1 MGKKVKSHSNPTE
14 LRPIGSRALKSCI
27 DTLRPHLFGS
37 RILELF
43 AGQGRVSF
51 AALSEGAISTLLIE
65 KNKILAKEL
74 KNHIPKKLGSDKT
87 IEILCQDAW
96 TFLSSPPRAP
106 GFDIIFADPP
116 FPQWDKLDQSHFFSL
131 IGHFCKS
138 GTIFLVKT
146 PSRMLL
152 SSEHPRFSLW
162 KLAHFG
168 ESQFAYFLYE

>member
-1 MGKKVKSHSNPTE
+1 MGKKITSHSDPPE

-27 DTLRPHLFGS
+27 DTLRPHLFGA
-37 RILELF
+37 RILEIF
-43 AGQGRVSF
+43 AGQGRFSF

-65 KNKILAKEL
+65 KNKTLAKEL
-74 KNHIPKKLGSDKT
+74 KNHVPKKLGSGKT

-96 TFLSSPPRAP
+96 TFLSSPPLAP
-106 GFDIIFADPP
+106 DFDIIFADPP
-116 FPQWDKLDQSHFFSL
+116 FPQWDTLDQSQFFSL

-152 SSEHPRFSLW
+152 SSEHPRFALW
-162 KLAHFG
+162 KLTHFG